1 MDVFG
6 CAGKLVRVS
15 SGGRLQRR
23 RAEKTD
29 IALPP
34 GGVRRVRHRR
44 RRGVREPP
52 FRKGGLPDLLPPEA
66 RRYEMSTPPIIL
78 IVDDDSSHR
87 AMLRT
92 VLRGG
97 GMPRMRPT
105 TGIPPWRKS
114 RSGLTTPCFRM
125 CAWPA
130 WTAFLPSGK
139 FCIITPRF
147 RSWS

>member
-1 MDVFG
+1 MDCRNVFG
-6 CAGKLVRVS
+6 CAEKQADEFIEGMTQLGCLRVRREA
-15 SGGRLQRR
+15 GARLLRGARLQRR

-44 RRGVREPP
+44 RRGVRETL

-92 VLRGG
+92 EL
-97 GMPRMRPT
+97 
-105 TGIPPWRKS
+105 
-114 RSGLTTPCFRM
+114 
-125 CAWPA
+125 A
-130 WTAFLPSGK
+130 
-139 FCIITPRF
+139 
-147 RSWS
+147 